1 MPKLYAVKP
10 GENREVTLPMEA
22 DVKEEKRTVFV
33 ITDLDARDFARIQD
47 ELYAVSGFGKGRK
60 ERFQTGEQQ
69 LAILKRGLVGWKN
82 FTDPLGKEVKWK
94 EPEGDVKAK
103 EAILIENINR
113 IPEAARAELVDLIRG
128 ESSIDQD

>member
-10 GENREVTLPMEA
+10 GEIREVRLPMES
-22 DVKEEKRTVFV
+22 DVKIEKQTVFM

-47 ELYAVSGFGKGRK
+47 ELYTVKGFGKRRK

-69 LAILKRGLVGWKN
+69 LEILKRGLVGWKN
-82 FTDPLGKEVKWK
+82 FIDSDGKDVKWK
-94 EPEGDVKAK
+94 EPDGDPKAK
-103 EAILIENINR
+103 EAILVENINR
-113 IPEAARAELVDLIRG
+113 IPEAARAELADLIRG